1 VIPPVQLI
9 LRKTDSVDLTALSMD
24 LYRIRTAVN
33 VFDLLIPLLW
43 QDRMKVVGDTIGML
57 NHFDPAQE
65 PNFQYLASGFQG
77 ESEKPYL
84 LHAQQFRSM
93 GLSKPASVI
102 EAYCALA
109 SDVDLDLEAFENDE
123 DNQPEDIDDDLR
135 EQLKAL
141 QNEWVSAIQGI
152 KTEILRD
159 YLTKDIPV
167 RFLSDAEFDAYW
179 VGQIC
184 SSARFKALP
193 GEPLWSQHAERWRTY
208 REAENIL
215 VDNKIVIFYTIW
227 TEHHEDR
234 QTASS
239 IVASNRGLLRVYN
252 NRRIKLHRLE
262 SWPDGE
268 FILDFPLEKKL
279 ETTGPLDVPARLK
292 YNGIDRRLSEAYK
305 IAPKWPLRETRFVL
319 ANLRDV
325 MRREYLS
332 ATLGISNKT
341 LFAPLVNVAM
351 WFVVVAILVFYGDP
365 RGDVV
370 RFLEGEWSWNLLLAL
385 AAKAIFLPWAL
396 VEIYWRI
403 IHFGALLRGTIVRCR
418 GKAPMHDSFGGTSFG
433 HSNII
438 LRLFGHRSVN

>member
-1 VIPPVQLI
+1 MTPPEQLI
-9 LRKTDSVDLTALSMD
+9 LRKTDNVGLTALSMD
-24 LYRIRTAVN
+24 LYRIRTAVD
-33 VFDLLIPLLW
+33 VFDLLIPQHW
-43 QDRMKVVGDTIGML
+43 QDRMKDVGDTIGML

-65 PNFQYLASGFQG
+65 PYFQHLASGFQG
-77 ESEKPYL
+77 QSEEPYL
-84 LHAQQFRSM
+84 VHAQQFRSM
-93 GLSKPASVI
+93 GLSKPAVVI

-109 SDVDLDLEAFENDE
+109 RDVDLDLEALEYDE
-123 DNQPEDIDDDLR
+123 DNEPEDIDDKVR

-141 QNEWVSAIQGI
+141 QTEWINAIQGVRP
-152 KTEILRD
+152 EILSD

-179 VGQIC
+179 VGQI
-184 SSARFKALP
+184 SASARFKALP
-193 GEPLWSQHAERWRTY
+193 GEPLWSQHADRWRTY
-208 REAENIL
+208 RDAENIL
-215 VDNKIVIFYTIW
+215 ADNKIEISYTIW
-227 TEHHEDR
+227 IEHNEDR
-234 QTASS
+234 QTMSS

-252 NRRIKLHRLE
+252 NRRKKLHRLE

-279 ETTGPLDVPARLK
+279 ETTGPLDVPTRLK

-325 MRREYLS
+325 MQREYLS

-341 LFAPLVNVAM
+341 LFAPLVNIAM
-351 WFVVVAILVFYGDP
+351 WFSVVAILVFYGDP
-365 RGDVV
+365 RGDAV
-370 RFLEGEWSWNLLLAL
+370 RFLDGERSWHLLLAL
-385 AAKAIFLPWAL
+385 AAKVFFLPWAL

-403 IHFGALLRGTIVRCR
+403 IHFGTLLSGTIVRCR
-418 GKAPMHDSFGGTSFG
+418 GKSPMHDSFGGTSFG

-438 LRLFGHRSVN
+438 LRLFGHRLGK